1 MTNPNQG
8 RKLQDLG
15 KVIRPDQR
23 GRSPDTAENLQP
35 LPYRNRNKNRM
46 ITSLS
51 WEETVIIKIFQANLL
66 NEEWT

>member
-66 NEEWT
+66 NEE

>member
-1 MTNPNQG
+1 
-8 RKLQDLG
+8 
-15 KVIRPDQR
+15 
-23 GRSPDTAENLQP
+23 

-66 NEEWT
+66 NEE